1 MNTQNDTTYGS
12 LWREVP
18 RDLGFLLPLLPIV
31 IFGQVVLSTLLSA
44 GAGLVVV
51 YVGIFLLVGTLWFA
65 RWLGSFELARVN
77 ATAGP
82 RIEPPHWSTDGGTG
96 FWARLFRPFTDVHSW
111 RYLLHGLIVNPIVG
125 IVSWTISFTWAVTGL
140 GGVTYW
146 IYSRWIPEP
155 GRDWNLLEVI
165 VNFFAPGSGFTVDT
179 RTGDNIAMF
188 VVGVLLLLTLPFVTR
203 GLTLMHRGIA
213 RLLLG
218 RLESDELRA
227 RVAEV
232 SASREAAVAAEGTA
246 LRRLE
251 RDIHDGPQQRLVR
264 LQMDLAAAERQLD
277 QDPDQART
285 LLGEAIGQS
294 KDALEELRALSRGF
308 APPILVDRG
317 LAAALQS
324 LADRSPVPVRMT
336 NELPADVAL
345 PDEVERTAYFVAAE
359 ALTNVAKH
367 ASAREARLSV
377 RVHRASE
384 GGTGTLEL
392 AVSDDGAGGAA
403 PVAGHGLAGLEERL
417 RGVGGTLT
425 VSSPAGGPTVVAAR
439 LPMPAPVGTSAGATA
454 AG

>member
-1 MNTQNDTTYGS
+1 MDAQRNTTYGS

-31 IFGQVVLSTLLSA
+31 IFGQVVLSTLLST
-44 GAGLVVV
+44 GAGLLAVF
-51 YVGIFLLVGTLWFA
+51 VGIFFLIGMMWFA
-65 RWLGSFELARVN
+65 RWLGTFELARVN
-77 ATAGP
+77 FTAGP
-82 RIEPPHWSTDGGTG
+82 PIEPPTWQSDARTG
-96 FWARLFRPFTDVHSW
+96 FWATLFRPFTDVHSW
-111 RYLLHGLIVNPIVG
+111 RYLLHGLIVNPLVG
-125 IVSWTISFTWAVTGL
+125 IVSWTIAFSWTVTAL

-146 IYSRWIPEP
+146 IYSRWIPAS
-155 GRDWNLLEVI
+155 GRDWNFLEVV
-165 VNFFAPGSGFTVDT
+165 VNFFAPGSGFTVDP
-179 RTGDNIAMF
+179 RTGDNIAFF
-188 VVGVLLLLTLPFVTR
+188 VIGALMLLTLPFVTR
-203 GLTLMHRGIA
+203 GLTVMHRGIA

-218 RLESDELRA
+218 RLESDELRE

-232 SASREAAVAAEGTA
+232 SASRQAAVAAEGTA

-277 QDPDQART
+277 QDPERART
-285 LLGEAIGQS
+285 LLTEAMGQS
-294 KDALEELRALSRGF
+294 RDALEELRALSRGF
-308 APPILVDRG
+308 APPLLADRG

-324 LADRSPVPVRMT
+324 LADRGPVPVRMT

-367 ASAREARLSV
+367 AGAREARLSV
-377 RVHRASE
+377 RVHEAAE
-384 GGTGTLEL
+384 GGAAQLEL
-392 AVSDDGAGGAA
+392 AVSDDGSGGAA
-403 PVAGHGLAGLEERL
+403 PVSGHGLAGLDERL

-425 VSSPAGGPTVVAAR
+425 VSSPSGGPTVVSAR
-439 LPMPAPVGTSAGATA
+439 LPIPAPVATTAGPQA